1 VAAGSAVCILDG
13 ALLDFRSS
21 SATEHGFVPTD
32 QGLLQTLG
40 SPVQWRAWLGELV
53 AWGWAAAAGG
63 GGAVLLVEHGPFKL
77 TNGWFALMSGVAA
90 CPLTAYLLSR
100 RARFSVSG
108 RSRLAAAVVFFVAGK
123 AALALGF

>member
-1 VAAGSAVCILDG
+1 
-13 ALLDFRSS
+13 
-21 SATEHGFVPTD
+21 
-32 QGLLQTLG
+32 
-40 SPVQWRAWLGELV
+40 V

-90 CPLTAYLLSR
+90 CPLTAHLLCR
-100 RARFSVSG
+100 RAGGAVSG
-108 RSRLAAAVVFFVAGK
+108 RSRLAAAVLFFVAGK